1 MQDRPSAGVMQQEP
15 GSDHKD
21 AICVHHSP
29 RAGQPPSGG
38 DGDNLSACL
47 TWLRDPATYPD
58 RPTVV
63 IPIETSRSWVF
74 LTDRFA
80 YKLKKP
86 IRHPLVDL
94 STLGARE
101 ANVKAEVRLNRRL
114 APDIYLEIIAL
125 TQSPSGQLM
134 IGGHGRVVD
143 WLVKMR
149 RLPDRLMLDS
159 LLDRQALPQV
169 RLRVLANRLA
179 RFYVGAHQVRL
190 SGITYRQ
197 RLLAELMLNYRI
209 LTDAEPML
217 PLERV
222 KILHARLL
230 SFLQENE
237 GLLDARAEGG
247 YLVEGHGDLRP
258 EHVCLREHPVVFDCL
273 EFSERLRQVDPL
285 DDLAFLTVGCERL
298 DSPEVGKLLYD
309 TYRSVSADAAPN
321 RLVEF
326 YCSYRAGLRA
336 RLAAA
341 HLPGLAPQAR
351 GVWKDKA
358 LSFLRVA
365 EHHASALT

>member
-1 MQDRPSAGVMQQEP
+1 MQREP
-15 GSDHKD
+15 GNDLQRRD
-21 AICVHHSP
+21 LCAP
-29 RAGQPPSGG
+29 FARAGPPLNGCDGG
-38 DGDNLSACL
+38 RLSAHL
-47 TWLRDPATYPD
+47 VRLRDPATYPD
-58 RPTVV
+58 RPAVV

-86 IRHPLVDL
+86 IRDPLVDL

-125 TQSPSGQLM
+125 TESPSGQFM
-134 IGGHGRVVD
+134 IGGRSRVVD

-149 RLPDRLMLDS
+149 RLPERLMLDS
-159 LLDRQALPQV
+159 LLDRRALPQV
-169 RLRVLANRLA
+169 RLRALANRLA
-179 RFYVGAHQVRL
+179 HFYVGAHQVRL
-190 SGITYRQ
+190 SGITYQQ
-197 RLLAELMLNYRI
+197 RLLAELMLNHRI

-222 KILHARLL
+222 KILHAKLL
-230 SFLQENE
+230 SFLEENE
-237 GLLDARAEGG
+237 RLLDARAEGG

-258 EHVCLREHPVVFDCL
+258 EHICLLGHPVVFDCL

-298 DSPEVGKLLYD
+298 DSPDVGKVLYD
-309 TYRSVSADAAPN
+309 TYRSVSGDAAPN

-326 YCSYRAGLRA
+326 YSSYRAGLRA

-341 HLPGLAPQAR
+341 HLPGLASQAR
-351 GVWKDKA
+351 EVWKDKA
-358 LSFLRVA
+358 LAFLRVA

>member
-1 MQDRPSAGVMQQEP
+1 MMQREP
-15 GSDHKD
+15 GSDLQRRD
-21 AICVHHSP
+21 LCAP
-29 RAGQPPSGG
+29 FARAGPPLNGCDGG
-38 DGDNLSACL
+38 SLSARL
-47 TWLRDPATYPD
+47 FRLRDPATYPD
-58 RPTVV
+58 RPAVV

-101 ANVKAEVRLNRRL
+101 ANVKAEIRLNRRL
-114 APDIYLEIIAL
+114 APHLYVEIIAL
-125 TQSPSGQLM
+125 TEGPSGQSM

-169 RLRVLANRLA
+169 RLRTLANRLA
-179 RFYVGAHQVRL
+179 RFYVGAHPVRL
-190 SGITYRQ
+190 SGTTYRQ
-197 RLLAELMLNYRI
+197 RLLAELMLNHGI
-209 LTDAEPML
+209 LTDAGSML

-230 SFLQENE
+230 SFLKENE
-237 GLLDARAEGG
+237 RLLDTRAEGG

-258 EHVCLREHPVVFDCL
+258 EHVCLLEHPVVFDCL

-309 TYRSVSADAAPN
+309 TYRTVSADAAPN

-341 HLPGLAPQAR
+341 HLPDLAPQAR
-351 GVWKDKA
+351 GGWKDKA

-365 EHHASALT
+365 EHHASALA